1 MSAPEETILDEST
14 TVTIHVRNDGST
26 AVTRTLAIDVG
37 QETYEREVTL
47 EPDEEARI
55 EIDHAFA
62 STGSQEVAVEG
73 HSQSVTV
80 LAPDA
85 LVLPETLPERAP
97 PGATLLV
104 PVTTPTGEVVTDAIV
119 AIDGEE
125 TTTGADGMARVEL
138 PETDGEYELSATKA
152 GRDRMSQEIQVV
164 EGQERLLGAELEVT
178 PRTGTPQTTPELTVT
193 LVNHWTADR
202 TQDVS
207 VVSPTGEQTRTVTLA
222 PGESRTM
229 QRTLG
234 EEGSDQQIP
243 SGEYEIAVTADGEPI
258 ATKTYE
264 VLNGDI
270 DFEEISEG
278 AQYQSGAA
286 LGQVIE
292 NTLGNIQL
300 LLATM
305 VALAGLMTI
314 GSTTAAF
321 AQAVHARHEAI
332 AIHRSTG
339 ARPTRVLKLVVL
351 DAFRLAIPAALLA
364 AVVALVTIHLLDA
377 LELLSVFGVRFATGS
392 GPVLVFSTLIGA
404 VGIAVCSAVLALVPA
419 LRSSPTA
426 VWSGTSRAGS
436 SSDPDDDRRPNE
448 RS

>member
-1 MSAPEETILDEST
+1 MVQSVSAPEETILDEST

-278 AQYQSGAA
+278 PSTSPERPWARSSR
-286 LGQVIE
+286 
-292 NTLGNIQL
+292 TR
-300 LLATM
+300 LATY
-305 VALAGLMTI
+305 
-314 GSTTAAF
+314 SCCS
-321 AQAVHARHEAI
+321 R
-332 AIHRSTG
+332 RWS
-339 ARPTRVLKLVVL
+339 
-351 DAFRLAIPAALLA
+351 
-364 AVVALVTIHLLDA
+364 
-377 LELLSVFGVRFATGS
+377 LSQG
-392 GPVLVFSTLIGA
+392 
-404 VGIAVCSAVLALVPA
+404 
-419 LRSSPTA
+419 
-426 VWSGTSRAGS
+426 
-436 SSDPDDDRRPNE
+436 
-448 RS
+448 